1 MAIFGRTMFKHFALC
16 SILISFAAYGADTT
30 FLAIDARSGIAVR
43 STGPNLD
50 QRVSPCCSFNIVLSL
65 VGYETGILKDAQ
77 QPAWTLNGS
86 AAAEGLDGALSPR
99 SWMTTSAVW
108 YSKRLA
114 KTIGQKTLQDYLIRF
129 FYGNQDLWGG
139 GGRDAF
145 TMAHECSTLMIA
157 PTEQVQFL
165 QRLLTGSLS
174 VSAHAVEMTKA
185 LLYDQT
191 FPSGWLLYGKTGSGF
206 HSHTSNKI
214 AWYVGW
220 IEKDAQQYPFALLM
234 TGLSTFPT
242 KAERQ
247 EAVKQFFRE
256 ISICL

>member
-1 MAIFGRTMFKHFALC
+1 MSKYFVLFSVLIFHAVYC
-16 SILISFAAYGADTT
+16 ADTT
-30 FLAIDARSGIAVR
+30 FLAIDAQSGVAVR

-50 QRVSPCCSFNIVLSL
+50 QRVSPCCSFNVALSL
-65 VGYETGILKDAQ
+65 IGYDTGVLKDAQ
-77 QPAWTLNGS
+77 QPIWASDGS
-86 AAAEGLDGALSPR
+86 SATAEGQRGALSPK

-114 KTIGQKTLQDYLIRF
+114 RTIGQKTLQDYLIRF

-139 GGRDAF
+139 GGREAF

-165 QRLLTGSLS
+165 QRLVTGSLS
-174 VSAHAVEMTKA
+174 VSARAVEMTKA

-191 FPSGWLLYGKTGSGF
+191 FPSGWLLYGKMGSGF

-247 EAVKQFFRE
+247 EIVKQFFRE